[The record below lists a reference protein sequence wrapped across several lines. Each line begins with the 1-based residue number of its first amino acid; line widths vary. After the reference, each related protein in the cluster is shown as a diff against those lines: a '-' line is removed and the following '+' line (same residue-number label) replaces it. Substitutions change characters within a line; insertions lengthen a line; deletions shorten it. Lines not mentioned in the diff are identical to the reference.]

1 MDRVR
6 EWATTLGESRRAE
19 ALATLADESVV
30 LEAAFLDHT
39 AEGDF
44 LIYIMKAESF
54 DKAKQVAAKSV
65 HEIDAYHKAFKR
77 DTWDSRTELELLL
90 DLDRLDEQSAD
101 RDDSNLTHYRGPGA
115 VDLPSRAG
123 TGPTCRRTRECRCPP

>member
-1 MDRVR
+1 VPAHQIKCVKICLKPNSLDRVR
-6 EWATTLGESRRAE
+6 EWAQTLNESRRDE

-30 LEAAFLDHT
+30 LEAAFLDRT

-54 DKAKQVAAKSV
+54 DKARQAAVKSL

-77 DTWDSRTELELLL
+77 DTWGTRTELELLL
-90 DLDRLDEQSAD
+90 DLDRMG
-101 RDDSNLTHYRGPGA
+101 GP
-115 VDLPSRAG
+115 
-123 TGPTCRRTRECRCPP
+123 